1 MKGHGWDRNKFESK
15 MSEVYKSSKIT
26 RPPRRYSPSL
36 NYFLF
41 TDGGELEC
49 YDKIVD
55 SKFILYGT
63 I

>member
-1 MKGHGWDRNKFESK
+1 
-15 MSEVYKSSKIT
+15 MSEVFKSSRIT
-26 RPPRRYSPSL
+26 RAPWRYSPSL
-36 NYFLF
+36 NYLMF
-41 TDGGELEC
+41 TNGGEPEC